1 MTTLNILD
9 CSLRDGGYRNNW
21 NFSLER
27 THSLLSVSDSL
38 GIDYLEF
45 GFKFPARK
53 PEFGPFSNVSDVIL
67 ENFSISERTKVGFML
82 ETKAADLFPS
92 PEEFAEWAL
101 SDTQKFD
108 FVRIATGFDSLES
121 TARICRRLED
131 HGKEVFV
138 NVMRA
143 SELTLSQISFLVES
157 GTSPSSNYYLA
168 DSFGSLYPEQ
178 TFELISL
185 LRSLSEGHVGFH
197 AHNNRGMAL
206 ANSIKAIA
214 AGANFIDGTFAGHGR
229 GSGNARLEELVL
241 ESSSHAKKLAKSL
254 DKLGTHLSKF
264 EYPLGFENNEA
275 SYAFHFG
282 AYKGFHPN
290 VVMDLVDE
298 NSGLDFG
305 EVLEILEDGPLSA
318 VAIESESTSGKTLVR
333 QAPEDSH
340 EDRAQMDWHGKICIL
355 LGAGG
360 SLAADV
366 EALMLFRN
374 RRDVEILSLNRLT
387 TQAAKVTR
395 KVLILHE
402 FRTAALL
409 RQHVLPS
416 DIEVIAGFR
425 SSSCEQ
431 FKSWDAVSTEQ
442 TNEFAAEAPADP
454 KVSETRTVLD
464 FAIQVCVDAGAREII
479 LSGFGDDMSKSTID
493 EHREI
498 FSEHRKKNPKLIITA
513 LGTNVYGLKGSS
525 LW

>member
-1 MTTLNILD
+1 
-9 CSLRDGGYRNNW
+9 
-21 NFSLER
+21 
-27 THSLLSVSDSL
+27 
-38 GIDYLEF
+38 
-45 GFKFPARK
+45 
-53 PEFGPFSNVSDVIL
+53 
-67 ENFSISERTKVGFML
+67 
-82 ETKAADLFPS
+82 
-92 PEEFAEWAL
+92 
-101 SDTQKFD
+101 
-108 FVRIATGFDSLES
+108 
-121 TARICRRLED
+121 
-131 HGKEVFV
+131 
-138 NVMRA
+138 
-143 SELTLSQISFLVES
+143 
-157 GTSPSSNYYLA
+157 
-168 DSFGSLYPEQ
+168 
-178 TFELISL
+178 
-185 LRSLSEGHVGFH
+185 
-197 AHNNRGMAL
+197 
-206 ANSIKAIA
+206 
-214 AGANFIDGTFAGHGR
+214 
-229 GSGNARLEELVL
+229 
-241 ESSSHAKKLAKSL
+241 
-254 DKLGTHLSKF
+254 
-264 EYPLGFENNEA
+264 
-275 SYAFHFG
+275 
-282 AYKGFHPN
+282 
-290 VVMDLVDE
+290 
-298 NSGLDFG
+298 
-305 EVLEILEDGPLSA
+305 
-318 VAIESESTSGKTLVR
+318 
-333 QAPEDSH
+333 
-340 EDRAQMDWHGKICIL
+340 MDWHGKICIL

-409 RQHVLPS
+409 RQHVQPS

-442 TNEFAAEAPADP
+442 ANEFAAEAPADP